1 MNIQICLFFKIRFAH
16 VTFAFLCIAFQ
27 VNWLVCETLFCD
39 KVLNIDNFDAQFG
52 WNSIDCELHSYKGDD
67 VVKCFDLLSQSL
79 HLEDRPL
86 HFAFVGD
93 SRMRLVFHSFWP
105 VINYLR
111 HFNKFKIFCVTR
123 QYQLL

>member
-1 MNIQICLFFKIRFAH
+1 MQIIRFAH
-16 VTFAFLCIAFQ
+16 ATFTFLCIALQ
-27 VNWLVCETLFCD
+27 VNCLETLFCD
-39 KVLNIDNFDAQFG
+39 KVLKLDTFDGQFG
-52 WNSIDCELHSYKGDD
+52 WNSIGCGLHIYKGDD

-105 VINYLR
+105 VI
-111 HFNKFKIFCVTR
+111 K
-123 QYQLL
+123 